1 MLDETQRQQFR
12 ERLEE
17 ERERLRRVIEHLE
30 GEVGQLGAYEEI
42 ESGTLGNHPA
52 DVGTEVF
59 EAEQVIALER
69 NEQEL
74 LGRVERA
81 LARLDEGTYGQCERC
96 GQEIPFERLEAL
108 PYATL
113 CVTCQAE
120 VEREQVRGGAIA

>member
-1 MLDETQRQQFR
+1 MLDDTQRQQFR

-17 ERERLRRVIEHLE
+17 ERERLRQVIEHLE
-30 GEVGQLGAYEEI
+30 GEVGQLGAYEEM
-42 ESGTLGNHPA
+42 EAGTLGNHPA

-74 LGRVERA
+74 LDRVERA
-81 LARLDEGTYGQCERC
+81 LARLDEGAYGQCERC

-113 CVTCQAE
+113 CVRCQAE
-120 VEREQVRGGAIA
+120 VEREQVRSGAIG